1 MYYRTGGGDGIPGNG
16 SYNRQ
21 RDSQKRLSLEQ
32 HFFKKQIFDNDCARM
47 RDPGIIIRDT
57 ENNLKN
63 GQKWWKYHVRSNLE
77 MDLPLWEGA

>member
-1 MYYRTGGGDGIPGNG
+1 MYYRTRGGDGIPGNG

-63 GQKWWKYHVRSNLE
+63 GQK
-77 MDLPLWEGA
+77 